1 MKNFLHQL
9 ARALVFNQLKKIKTG
24 QITIIEGSQKFSF
37 GKKDKL
43 NVTVTVHD
51 PRFYGALAFGGSI
64 GVSEA
69 FMQKF
74 YMCHIMRLKRVVI
87 AKPTC

>member
-51 PRFYGALAFGGSI
+51 PRF
-64 GVSEA
+64 
-69 FMQKF
+69 
-74 YMCHIMRLKRVVI
+74 
-87 AKPTC
+87 